1 MMHLKKLSIIILFI
15 LIAILGFI
23 AVQNIIGNYNYSQ
36 SAGLTTQSSES
47 VVYIENGVTGVVVIT
62 DPFLNRTTAIDVIY
76 YPLDTG
82 SGFIVNSNGYVI
94 TALHVVGDLNSL
106 NNQTLKTMNSD
117 DVKLYIERTAVSG
130 YISEYNPQLSSELAN
145 NISGNSHIELNSN
158 STTDILIQKNLLNVQ
173 SAQQLIKIKL
183 PGTNTT
189 SLNASIVDVGN
200 VSRDEDVALLKIDMP
215 VKNFPSLTIS
225 SKNPQIFEGLH
236 IFGYPGINNAVNT
249 GTNHAIIKPESSTGL
264 LTSETYKNGT
274 SPEIF
279 NIISVYNNLV
289 DWFMIIFSQKTFG
302 NGTLY
307 YGTSAMTSEGYSGG
321 PVVDSQ
327 NHVLGIIIFSIE
339 SNDKFKQQ
347 LKFTSS
353 LFLSS
358 QYIIQI
364 CKKNNIPINV
374 V

>member
-1 MMHLKKLSIIILFI
+1 MLHLKKLSIIILFI
-15 LIAILGFI
+15 LIAILGFF

-36 SAGLTTQSSES
+36 STNLTTQSAES

-117 DVKLYIERTAVSG
+117 DVKLYIERAAVSG
-130 YISEYNPQLSSELAN
+130 YISEYNPQLNSQLSN
-145 NISGNSHIELNSN
+145 NITGTSHVELNSN
-158 STTDILIQKNLLNVQ
+158 STTDILIQKSLLNVQ

-183 PGTNTT
+183 PGINNTN
-189 SLNASIVDVGN
+189 LNASIIDVGN
-200 VSRDEDVALLKIDMP
+200 ASRDEDVALLKIDTP
-215 VKNFPSLTIS
+215 VKNLPSLAIS
-225 SKNPQIFEGLH
+225 SKSPEIFEGLH
-236 IFGYPGINNAVNT
+236 IFGYPGIDNAVNT
-249 GTNHAIIKPESSTGL
+249 GINHAIIKPDSSTGL

-279 NIISVYNNLV
+279 NINSVYDNLV
-289 DWFMIIFSQKTFG
+289 DWFMIIFSPKTSG

-347 LKFTSS
+347 LKLTSS

-364 CKKNNIPINV
+364 CKKNNIPINMV
-374 V
+374 

>member
-1 MMHLKKLSIIILFI
+1 MIHLKKLSLIILFI

-36 SAGLTTQSSES
+36 SSSLTSQSADS
-47 VVYIENGVTGVVVIT
+47 VVYIQNGVTGVVTIN
-62 DPFLNRTTAIDVIY
+62 DPFLNRTTEIDVIY

-82 SGFIVNSNGYVI
+82 SGFIVNSNGYIV
-94 TALHVVGDLNSL
+94 TALHVVGDLDSL
-106 NNQTLKTMNSD
+106 NNQTLKTMNSGD
-117 DVKLYIERTAVSG
+117 LQRYIERAAVTG
-130 YISEYNPQLSSELAN
+130 YLSEYNPQLSSELAN
-145 NISGNSHIELNSN
+145 NVSGNSHLELNPN
-158 STTDILIQKNLLNVQ
+158 STTDILIQKNLLNVK
-173 SAQQLIKIKL
+173 SAQQLVKVNL
-183 PGTNTT
+183 PGTSTT

-200 VSRDEDVALLKIDMP
+200 PSTDEDVALLKIDTP
-215 VKNFPSLTIS
+215 LKNLPSLTIS
-225 SKNPQIFEGLH
+225 SKKPGIFEGLH
-236 IFGYPGINNAVNT
+236 IYGYPGIDNAVNS
-249 GTNHAIIKPESSTGL
+249 GINHSIVKPSTSTGI
-264 LTSETYKNGT
+264 LTSETFKINTVYENLINWFMV
-274 SPEIF
+274 IF
-279 NIISVYNNLV
+279 NPETSN
-289 DWFMIIFSQKTFG
+289 

-307 YGTSAMTSEGYSGG
+307 YGTSAMTTEGYSGG

-327 NHVLGIIIFSIE
+327 NNVLGIIIFSIE

-353 LFLSS
+353 LFLPS